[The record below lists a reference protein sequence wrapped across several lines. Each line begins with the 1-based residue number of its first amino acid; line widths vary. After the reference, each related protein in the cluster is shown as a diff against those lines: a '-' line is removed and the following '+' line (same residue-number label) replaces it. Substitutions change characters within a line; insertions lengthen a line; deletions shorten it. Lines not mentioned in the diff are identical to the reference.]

1 MIRICDVTFT
11 YEGEEKP
18 SLLHCSL
25 EVKRGAFVLLCGK
38 SGCGKTT
45 ITKLINGLIPEQI
58 SGTLKGEVWID
69 SKMTADLPTWK
80 LSEVVGS
87 VFQNPRTQFF
97 NLDTTSE
104 MVYGLENKG
113 VPKGAIEERL
123 QKVEAEYQLHTL
135 MGKSVFEMS
144 GGEKQKVAIASA
156 YMEQPE
162 IYVFDEPSA
171 NLDQEEILRLQELLK
186 ALKEQGKTVV
196 IAEHRVWYLTELLD
210 RALWLEDG
218 AIANEWSQAEFKAL
232 TSDQCRKWSI
242 RSVHPV
248 EICEDQ
254 VQIQSNDGL
263 MVKNLAVKRGQRILW
278 NNLSF
283 TALRGSVA
291 AVCGRNGAGK
301 TTLVQCLCGL
311 RRYRQGE
318 IYLDGRRMTR
328 KQLCKSSFLIMQDVN
343 HQLFSDSVLSEAM
356 LGNGAAKEDAI
367 EVLNTMEL
375 GGFLEKHPMALSGGQ
390 KQRLAVAVG
399 FLSQKEIIIFD
410 EPTSGLDLDN
420 MKRVGDLINL
430 LCEKNKIVIVITHD
444 LEFINHLRA
453 SVVTIG

>member
-18 SLLHCSL
+18 SLFHCSL
-25 EVKRGAFVLLCGK
+25 EVERGAFVLLCGK

-58 SGTLKGEVWID
+58 PGTLKGSVWINNE
-69 SKMTADLPTWK
+69 MTADLPTWK

-113 VPKGAIEERL
+113 VPKNAIEERL
-123 QKVEAEYQLHTL
+123 QQVEAEYHLHSL

-156 YMEQPE
+156 YMEEPE
-162 IYVFDEPSA
+162 VYVFDEPSA
-171 NLDQEEILRLQELLK
+171 NLDQEEILRLRELLK

-210 RALWLEDG
+210 RALWMEDG
-218 AIANEWSQAEFKAL
+218 AIANEWSQAEFQAL
-232 TSDQCRKWSI
+232 TSKQCRKWSI

-248 EICEDQ
+248 EICEEQ

-278 NNLSF
+278 DNLSF
-283 TALRGSVA
+283 AALRGSVA
-291 AVCGRNGAGK
+291 AVCGRNGSGK

-311 RRYRQGE
+311 RRCRQGE
-318 IYLDGRRMTR
+318 IYLDGRRMNR